1 MQLRK
6 RLLLISMAFC
16 LMIAFLPILSGSF
29 AFAEPTPQKLPDMN
43 FDGHDRGYVVQ
54 YRWDVDDH
62 SLFTEAPVSWGSTDE
77 SVAFVGYV
85 DTFSAT
91 IIPCGTGECTI
102 WFCDAENREAA
113 TMIGEVKITVNE
125 AGLKRFLKEYHFLGE
140 NSGVYGTKKLKVE
153 GPPGASY
160 KIKIEKNTYTGT
172 FAENGWA
179 TISLKKLY
187 KYKTKITYSIT
198 SGGVTATFTEK
209 IGNITDIAMFK
220 ALKGKKKIK
229 IRVENV
235 HKGDVVAVKYAGKT
249 YKKKIKKNYHGKST
263 NVTIKLKK
271 KLKKGKKVTV
281 IVNNKYKQKLAK
293 VTRKYHPRA
302 LYIYDREEEYD

>member
-1 MQLRK
+1 MQMRK
-6 RLLLISMAFC
+6 RLLLVSMAFC

-43 FDGHDRGYVVQ
+43 FDGHDQGYVVQ
-54 YRWDVDDH
+54 YRWDVNDS
-62 SLFTEAPVSWGSTDE
+62 SLFTETPVSWGSTDE
-77 SVAFVGYV
+77 SVAFVGYT
-85 DTFSAT
+85 DAYTAS
-91 IIPCGTGECTI
+91 IIPCGKGECTI

-113 TMIGEVKITVNE
+113 SVIGEVKITVNE

-160 KIKIEKNTYTGT
+160 KIKIEKNTYKGK
-172 FAENGWA
+172 FAKDGWA
-179 TISLKKLY
+179 KISLKKLY
-187 KYKTKITYSIT
+187 KYKTKIRYSIT

-209 IGNITDIAMFK
+209 IGNITDIASFK

-235 HKGDVVAVKYAGKT
+235 HKGDVIAVKYAGKT
-249 YKKKIKKNYHGKST
+249 YKKKLRKNYHGKST
-263 NVTIKLKK
+263 NVTIKLKQ

-281 IVNNKYKQKLAK
+281 TVTNKYKQKLAK
-293 VTRKYHPRA
+293 VTRKYHSGQT
-302 LYIYDREEEYD
+302 YIYDREEEEE